1 MQNYDHD
8 GPWKTLKD
16 PSEAKW
22 NCKLVQNVCHLK
34 GEMKQPS
41 TSRVINTF
49 VPEYVNTQKGVSK
62 YKVICASG
70 SEEDR

>member
-22 NCKLVQNVCHLK
+22 NCKQVQNVCHLK
-34 GEMKQPS
+34 GEMKQPC

-49 VPEYVNTQKGVSK
+49 VPEYVNT
-62 YKVICASG
+62 
-70 SEEDR
+70 